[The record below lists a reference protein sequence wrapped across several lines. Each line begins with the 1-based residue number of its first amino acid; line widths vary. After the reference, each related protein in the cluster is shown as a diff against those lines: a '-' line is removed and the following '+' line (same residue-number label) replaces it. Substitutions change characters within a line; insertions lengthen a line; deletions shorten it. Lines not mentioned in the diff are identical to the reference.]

1 MATMD
6 WFDSGL
12 KFECTQCGNC
22 CGGAPGTVLLSEEE
36 LLRLAES
43 LGLSS
48 EEFGK
53 RYTRRIPSGKLSLL
67 EKPNHDCVFF
77 ERGQG
82 CTVYSERPTQ
92 CRTWPFWRANLAS
105 RAHWEDSARE
115 CPGMDQGPL
124 HRAEDIRSHSAQDGT
139 SGFIPKLPGR

>member
-1 MATMD
+1 MD

-12 KFECTQCGNC
+12 NFECTQCGNC
-22 CGGAPGTVLLSEEE
+22 CGGAPGTVLLSEQE
-36 LLRLAES
+36 LLRLAAS
-43 LGLSS
+43 LGLSP

-53 RYTRRIPSGKLSLL
+53 QYTRRIPSGKLSLL

-77 ERGQG
+77 EPGQG

-105 RAHWEDSARE
+105 RPHWEDSARE

-124 HRAEDIRSHSAQDGT
+124 HSAEDIRRLSAEDGT
-139 SGFIPKLPGR
+139 SGFVPKPSGP